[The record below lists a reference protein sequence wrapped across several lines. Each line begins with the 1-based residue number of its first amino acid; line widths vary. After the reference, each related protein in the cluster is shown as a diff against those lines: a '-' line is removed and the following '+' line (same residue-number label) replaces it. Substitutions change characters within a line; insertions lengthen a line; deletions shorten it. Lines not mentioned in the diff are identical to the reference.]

1 MKKIVLV
8 LREVTIG
15 RGRVQGVEAIP
26 GIGTVK
32 RVLNGKFYMRFWL
45 IFYANLCPPKC
56 TTHTHKNIYTI
67 RLKNNNS
74 SYHLLSLL
82 FARHYT
88 ECIICI
94 IAFNPNYNLMRQIL
108 CIISISQL
116 RKLKLGQDKSINK
129 EDKSGTVPKSV
140 WLQSSCF

>member
-1 MKKIVLV
+1 M
-8 LREVTIG
+8 
-15 RGRVQGVEAIP
+15 
-26 GIGTVK
+26 K
-32 RVLNGKFYMRFWL
+32 RVLNIKFYMRFWL
-45 IFYANLCPPKC
+45 IFYADLCLPPKC
-56 TTHTHKNIYTI
+56 TTHTKNIYTI
-67 RLKNNNS
+67 RPKNNS

-129 EDKSGTVPKSV
+129 EDKSGTVLVKSV